1 VLAAGN
7 NTYALE
13 ISETGVQSSTE
24 RYSDDHPHLYR
35 PLFRS
40 LYLDNHGS
48 AERTCARIREHTKAS
63 ATGVPSTHWR
73 SREVGFHSG
82 GEPRCTNGR

>member
-48 AERTCARIREHTKAS
+48 AERTCADIREHTKAS
-63 ATGVPSTHWR
+63 AKCALTPLAR
-73 SREVGFHSG
+73 A
-82 GEPRCTNGR
+82 